1 VSEVAQ
7 FWMAVKTLH
16 IELPLASE
24 QALRVDRMQP
34 FLCFATSSSL
44 PAIQGQRSEDKDP
57 THTIARISFS
67 DLEDDEAI
75 LSDVV
80 IFASISICH

>member
-1 VSEVAQ
+1 MRAGVGEIKEA
-7 FWMAVKTLH
+7 APTLVTGKRQDH
-16 IELPLASE
+16 PHGSRNHPIKS
-24 QALRVDRMQP
+24 
-34 FLCFATSSSL
+34 
-44 PAIQGQRSEDKDP
+44 SEDKDP

>member
-1 VSEVAQ
+1 LQV
-7 FWMAVKTLH
+7 
-16 IELPLASE
+16 LASWAE
-24 QALRVDRMQP
+24 LLR
-34 FLCFATSSSL
+34 LTEENGAAWL
-44 PAIQGQRSEDKDP
+44 PDPPIQRSEDKDP

>member
-1 VSEVAQ
+1 MQ
-7 FWMAVKTLH
+7 
-16 IELPLASE
+16 
-24 QALRVDRMQP
+24 QAGDESCMCKHML
-34 FLCFATSSSL
+34 L
-44 PAIQGQRSEDKDP
+44 PAADLERSEDKDP